1 MTDPVILR
9 TPGVRRRTPRT
20 PDGPLFFLVIYGPHI
35 IFWKLFSSCHDV
47 VVKQLVCCCKIHGVR
62 HNRVKYGPLIQFFF
76 KISTICIT
84 LYYDWLLH
92 SCWIHRKT
100 HLLSEPIMVSVWW
113 LPHFLSN
120 CNHTA
125 VLINL
130 QTSAKDSTKRPLT
143 GSLLVDF
150 SAPAFGSKS
159 AGSSSS
165 TFVLM
170 ICWDLN
176 SFEVVVKKPKWKFF
190 LLITLLFNNN
200 FSLLV
205 FWFLLKNYINSSNIW
220 EQKLKRRTQLT
231 CCQKL

>member
-1 MTDPVILR
+1 MGSSYSTDPRGPSTDPTDPWR
-9 TPGVRRRTPRT
+9 TPIFPGNIRTPHYFLKAVLKLSWCCCKTACLLLQNSWGPSQQSKIRT
-20 PDGPLFFLVIYGPHI
+20 PDSIL
-35 IFWKLFSSCHDV
+35 
-47 VVKQLVCCCKIHGVR
+47 
-62 HNRVKYGPLIQFFF
+62 F

-130 QTSAKDSTKRPLT
+130 QTSAKDSTERPPT

-150 SAPAFGSKS
+150 STPAFGSKS
-159 AGSSSS
+159 AGSFSS

-190 LLITLLFNNN
+190 LLITLLFN
-200 FSLLV
+200 
-205 FWFLLKNYINSSNIW
+205 K
-220 EQKLKRRTQLT
+220 
-231 CCQKL
+231 